1 MNTMVAVKYDFVM
14 LIDDNPMENLV
25 HRKLMDAHGFANKIQ
40 AFETALESLDFL
52 KTASK
57 DELPNVI
64 FLDIIMPGM
73 DGFQFLD
80 EFGKLSEEIQKTCKI
95 ILLSSFDSFKE
106 LNRANKSK
114 LVKKFLNKPLTAEML
129 NVVNV

>member
-14 LIDDNPMENLV
+14 LIDDNPMENMV
-25 HRKLMDAHGFANKIQ
+25 HRKLIDANGFANKIQ
-40 AFETALESLDFL
+40 AFESATESLEFL
-52 KTASK
+52 RSASK

-80 EFGKLSEEIQKTCKI
+80 EFAKLGEEVQKNCKI
-95 ILLSSFDSFKE
+95 ILLSSSDSFKD

-129 NVVNV
+129 SVVNV

>member
-25 HRKLMDAHGFANKIQ
+25 NQKLLDANGFANKVSTFESASASL
-40 AFETALESLDFL
+40 AFLRSAKPE
-52 KTASK
+52 
-57 DELPNVI
+57 ELPQVI

-73 DGFQFLD
+73 DGFEFLD
-80 EFGKLSEEIQKTCKI
+80 EFQKMDPEIHKCCKI
-95 ILLSSFDSFKE
+95 VLLSSSDSFKD
-106 LNRANKSK
+106 LNRANKNK
-114 LVKKFLNKPLTAEML
+114 FVKKFLNKPLTPEIL

>member
-14 LIDDNPMENLV
+14 LIDDNPMENIV
-25 HRKLMDAHGFANKIQ
+25 HRKLLDANGFANKVN
-40 AFETALESLDFL
+40 AFESAVESLKFL
-52 KTASK
+52 QSASK
-57 DELPNVI
+57 EELPQVI

-73 DGFQFLD
+73 DGFQFLE
-80 EFGKLSEEIQKTCKI
+80 EFGKLSEDVQKYCKI
-95 ILLSSFDSFKE
+95 ILLSSSDSFKD

-114 LVKKFLNKPLTAEML
+114 LVKKFLNKPLTAEIL